1 MVARKKESIYM
12 QRWLSFHPYEMP
24 HQSDYYYLELCNE
37 IYKVLGY
44 GEFPDEEIQ
53 ISEEQKKDLACFIAC
68 YFEDVISGPGLWHAF
83 VTQTNE
89 LYGTYLPFFDPNPE
103 EYYAEEINPEDI
115 HFLLWYYLSM
125 IFCDDSVISPS
136 FNEWSDH
143 SAQIFEILEREYEVA
158 PESFNLK
165 QFFRLS
171 PGELDF
177 YLLRDKLKWIM
188 LDSWLHYFLGY
199 EMREMTDHLV
209 RGDEDEP
216 LSEETRAAYLYDT
229 ADSFILSRHTPL
241 LARRGNEWLAYVLG
255 KDHPLHK
262 SLLEMGEKKSG
273 FYIYMRKQGDKLLFQ
288 HIASGTELAVT
299 ARSMEVPPNVKP
311 GRSVTFSGFVKWRDE
326 WWFTGAQL
334 VWGEDDKLIRNE
346 QESEE
351 SKMLFGK
358 DSAVKREENRQLFQS
373 FMKFNQGKPLAFV
386 ENTETAEGF
395 IRDFLAYH
403 NKSKMDSLHKE
414 RKDRKIQEADMFPE
428 IKPRTTDSDQIDTET
443 IPGMVYCDPDT
454 GIALV
459 FGHNEMIPDPRNKWY
474 TDGNAEE
481 NVSDGTLIM
490 LESQHISGNWM
501 KYLASNYDLPGLEFP
516 GLGGRELLVDNLDFM
531 LRFWKREG
539 YYG

>member
-1 MVARKKESIYM
+1 MVAKKKESIYM

-24 HQSDYYYLELCNE
+24 HQSDYYYLKLCNE
-37 IYKVLGY
+37 IYKVLEY
-44 GEFPDEEIQ
+44 DEFPDEEIQ
-53 ISEEQKKDLACFIAC
+53 ISDEQKKDLACFIAC

-89 LYGTYLPFFDPNPE
+89 LYGSYLPFFDPDPE
-103 EYYAEEINPEDI
+103 EYYPEEINPEDI

-125 IFCDDSVISPS
+125 IFRNDSVISPS
-136 FNEWSDH
+136 INEWSDH
-143 SAQIFEILEREYEVA
+143 SEQIFEILEREYEVA

-171 PGELDF
+171 TGKLDF

-199 EMREMTDHLV
+199 ELREMTDHLL
-209 RGDEDEP
+209 RGDEEEP
-216 LSEETRAAYLYDT
+216 LSEENRAAYLYDT

-241 LARRGNEWLAYVLG
+241 LARRGNEWLAYALG
-255 KDHPLHK
+255 KDHPLHE
-262 SLLEMGEKKSG
+262 SLLGMGEKRSG
-273 FYIYMRKQGDKLLFQ
+273 FFFYMGKQGDNLLFQ

-299 ARSMEVPPNVKP
+299 ARSMEVPPNVEP
-311 GRSVTFSGFVKWRDE
+311 GRSVTSSGFVKWKDE

-334 VWGEDDKLIRNE
+334 VWGEDEEMIKNE
-346 QESEE
+346 QESAK

-358 DSAVKREENRQLFQS
+358 DPAVKKEENRQLFQS
-373 FMKFNQGKPLAFV
+373 FIKFNQGKPLSFV
-386 ENTETAEGF
+386 ENTETARSF
-395 IRDFLAYH
+395 IRNFLAYH
-403 NKSKMDSLHKE
+403 NKSIMDSLQKEHKGRAIE
-414 RKDRKIQEADMFPE
+414 EADMIPE
-428 IKPRTTDSDQIDTET
+428 IKPRTTDSDLIDAET

-459 FGHNEMIPDPRNKWY
+459 FGHNDLIPDPRNKWY
-474 TDGNAEE
+474 RGDHAEE
-481 NVSDGTLIM
+481 NNSDGTLMM

-501 KYLASNYDLPGLEFP
+501 KYLISNYDLPGLEFP
-516 GLGGRELLVDNLDFM
+516 GLSGRDLLMDNLDFM